1 MSFYKIRYLKTA
13 QKDLDDI
20 FTYVAKDNPG
30 AAASLLENF
39 DQTIIRLAVNP
50 ELGRVPLDDRLK
62 MMGYRMLIIQRY
74 LVFYVVKKRTVQ
86 IRRIVHGA
94 RRYAFLL

>member
-1 MSFYKIRYLKTA
+1 MAPYKIRYLKTA
-13 QKDLDDI
+13 KKDLDEI
-20 FTYVAKDNPG
+20 FIYIAKDNPD

-39 DQTIIRLAVNP
+39 DRTIAQLAINP
-50 ELGRVPLDDRLK
+50 KLGRVPHDDRLK
-62 MMGYRMLIIQRY
+62 NIGYRMLVIQRY
-74 LVFYVVKKRTVQ
+74 LVFYVVKERTVQ